1 MSDWIYQMQPLT
13 SPPPFSSSQITTFS
27 SYFVS
32 LLPDIPSKLCS
43 QNSSHSISLE
53 GWLNPVIFFFFCLE
67 ASCNFS
73 FQSKCQTPY
82 NQQSVVCILVSCY
95 LSNLFYILL
104 CSHPVLALSYSDAVI
119 SILYLCYS
127 VFPLSE
133 NSLPP
138 ILIATLGPSDLCL
151 NGFFGGRI
159 SMADY
164 SLEIFTPSSHPIP
177 IKDVYLP
184 IPPPWLLAF
193 AMQIADGILHRLF
206 LLKNHQAGPL
216 APGGK

>member
-1 MSDWIYQMQPLT
+1 MTEYTKCNLRHLLHHFLLAKLLHFPPTLSHCFLIFPLNSVLKTVTIVFLWKGDWIL
-13 SPPPFSSSQITTFS
+13 S
-27 SYFVS
+27 
-32 LLPDIPSKLCS
+32 
-43 QNSSHSISLE
+43 
-53 GWLNPVIFFFFCLE
+53 FFCLE
-67 ASCNFS
+67 ASCNFL

-82 NQQSVVCILVSCY
+82 NQQSVACILVSCY
-95 LSNLFYILL
+95 LSNLFYTLL
-104 CSHPVLALSYSDAVI
+104 CSHPVPALSYSDAVI

-138 ILIATLGPSDLCL
+138 VLIATLGPSDLCL
-151 NGFFGGRI
+151 NGVFWGKI

-177 IKDVYLP
+177 VKDVYLP
-184 IPPPWLLAF
+184 IPPPWFLAF